1 MSNVSYVGQNISTQ
15 QQHPSSTSPL
25 TFLGQSPA
33 QPAPGLAGVF
43 HHPGAGGRGR
53 GGGGAAGSAELAL
66 LGEGHGSVDPL
77 RLPDHP
83 AAKVQIAL
91 LCN

>member
-1 MSNVSYVGQNISTQ
+1 MSNVCDVGQNISTKHL
-15 QQHPSSTSPL
+15 HPSSTSPL

-53 GGGGAAGSAELAL
+53 GGGGAAGTAKLAL
-66 LGEGHGSVDPL
+66 LGEGHRSVDPL

-83 AAKVQIAL
+83 AE
-91 LCN
+91 